1 MISHVVVGGRLS
13 FLDSG
18 ATPLHTAAE
27 TQGANADATRPT
39 LVLRDRLFLVAETTG
54 MEKLAP
60 QYVGGSPP
68 GHPDPESLIPLGNS
82 TRQEQLQRIQDA
94 ASLVDEG
101 PTTYLRQHGR
111 LYLVDSGEVFV
122 ADTDQVLR
130 AAIGMRLSQ
139 GHLQAPRP
147 LPIIPAV
154 PPPANLFRVAPVG
167 DTGPE
172 VPIPPATFPMFGV
185 VGGGE
190 SANLGHIY

>member
-27 TQGANADATRPT
+27 EQATVADATRRT
-39 LVLRDRLFLVAETTG
+39 LVLRDRLVLVADTTG
-54 MEKLAP
+54 METLAP
-60 QYVGGSPP
+60 QYMRASPP
-68 GHPDPESLIPLGNS
+68 GHPDPESLTPLGNS
-82 TRQEQLQRIQDA
+82 TRQEQFQRIHDA

-111 LYLVDSGEVFV
+111 LYLVDNGEMFV

-130 AAIGMRLSQ
+130 HAIAARLDR
-139 GHLQAPRP
+139 GNLQAPRP
-147 LPIIPAV
+147 APILPVI

-185 VGGGE
+185 AGGGE